1 MPAEIRAE
9 NTNMRISAKRII
21 FRGLLPILIFLTFT
35 VVSAEAKNEKLKIDH
50 KVGIESFGEQTYRV
64 TTTIRNVETDTLKI
78 FFPMYRPGIYTTYY
92 YLKNMGGLSITD
104 GSGRKLSYEMSHLQ
118 TFLIDTKN
126 VREIKITFYYK
137 GTKLSGN
144 EAYLDNDSGFF
155 TGVQF
160 FAMVDDKRSIPAAVT
175 FDLPADWKILT
186 TLETANNGQTYEAKN
201 YDLLADSQTMIGKFD
216 LTEFDVLGKP
226 HYIATTPIGWYSA
239 ENTAKLKEKL
249 NGIIETQNGI
259 FGELPYDK
267 YLFLYVFKAVPE
279 GNNSIYLEEVQSANS
294 HLQIVEPT
302 AEESNPEQ
310 LLASAIH
317 NHFHVWSLMRMRP
330 VENWNW
336 DYTRN
341 TDSRLLWLTEGIT
354 RYYMTVT
361 RLRSRNGTDKDFIS
375 RVTESINGVEL
386 NPSRNILSP
395 GDGSMLSQVRFSGAL
410 ETDYSFTL
418 SGHII
423 GFLLDLSIRHDTN
436 GKYSL
441 DDVMRTLYRETYK
454 KDRGYTEADFQNI
467 IEKLTGKSYREF
479 FDKYV
484 NGTEIPP
491 YDTYLGYAGY
501 KVVKNTSERPVL
513 GLLMDVT
520 PEGALINRVSKGTA
534 ADVSGLHRKDIIL
547 TFGNLDVVKNGLT
560 GAGQLVS
567 QNIGKTIPLKVK
579 RGNGEIDI
587 QLQIKNQEQ
596 IQYQVVEVDSPTA
609 AQLKLRKEWLK
620 Q

>member
-1 MPAEIRAE
+1 MPVEIRAE
-9 NTNMRISAKRII
+9 NTIMRTSVKRIL
-21 FRGLLPILIFLTFT
+21 FGSLLPIILFFTFT
-35 VVSAEAKNEKLKIDH
+35 AITAEAKNEKLKIDH
-50 KVGIESFGEQTYRV
+50 KVSIESFGEQTYRV
-64 TTTIRNVETDTLKI
+64 NTTIRNVETDTLKI

-92 YLKNMGGLSITD
+92 YLKSMGSLSITD
-104 GSGRKLSYEMSHLQ
+104 GNGRKLKYEMSQLQ

-126 VREIKITFYYK
+126 VSEVKITFYYK
-137 GTKLSGN
+137 GTKLSTN
-144 EAYLDNDSGFF
+144 EAYIDNDSGFF

-160 FAMVDDKRSIPAAVT
+160 FAMVDDKRNIPAT
-175 FDLPADWKILT
+175 ISFDLPADWKILT
-186 TLETANNGQTYEAKN
+186 TLESAGNGQTYEAKN

-226 HYIATTPIGWYSA
+226 HYIASAPVGWYSA

-249 NGIIETQNGI
+249 KGIIEAQNAI

-267 YLFLYVFKAVPE
+267 YLFLYVFKIVPE
-279 GNNSIYLEEVQSANS
+279 GNNSIYLEEIQSANS

-302 AEESNPEQ
+302 AEESNPEK

-336 DYTRN
+336 NYAKN
-341 TDSRLLWLTEGIT
+341 VDSRLLWLTEGVT
-354 RYYMTVT
+354 RYYMTVV
-361 RLRSRNGTDKDFIS
+361 RLRSGNGTDKDFLF
-375 RVTESINGVEL
+375 RVAESINGVEL
-386 NPSRNILSP
+386 NPSRNIWSP
-395 GDGSMLSQVRFSGAL
+395 GDGSMLSQIRFGGTL
-410 ETDYSFTL
+410 ETDYSFTQ

-436 GKYSL
+436 SKYSL

-454 KDRGYTEADFQNI
+454 KGRGYTEADFQNI
-467 IEKLTGKSYREF
+467 IEKLTGKSYQEF

-501 KVVKNTSERPVL
+501 KVIKNTSERPVL

-520 PEGALINRVSKGTA
+520 PEGALINRVSKGLA

-579 RGNGEIDI
+579 RGNSEIEI
-587 QLQIKNQEQ
+587 QLQIRNQEQ
-596 IQYQVVEVDSPTA
+596 IQYQVVEVESPTA
-609 AQLKLRKEWLK
+609 AQLELRKEWLK